1 MGEVKQ
7 IIMKNRTFYFY
18 NNIIDLKDFESNLL
32 KIHKKHYKGINICYI
47 GYITIKKID
56 DSETI
61 SSANLL
67 YLRVNHAS
75 EHIDEKHGNRYL
87 IFNSTDENKEA
98 LKKYADVW
106 DGIKYE
112 IKTINGGKEND
123 YEKECFRKN

>member
-1 MGEVKQ
+1 
-7 IIMKNRTFYFY
+7 MKNRTFYFY

-32 KIHKKHYKGINICYI
+32 KIHKKYYKGINICYI

-56 DSETI
+56 DSERI
-61 SSANLL
+61 SSANPL

-75 EHIDEKHGNRYL
+75 GYIDEKHGKRYL

-123 YEKECFRKN
+123 YEKECFRKNWC